1 MKKWYLI
8 LFVLILSICFCGC
21 SNNEASQYQE
31 NVFTRDMFE
40 GVESVTFYDFNE
52 TKYTSYDEDIINEL
66 VNMLVTA
73 KLEKL
78 DEDEYVEGAYMFSL
92 NKKDGMIDIGLG
104 NVIGYDYNQ
113 YRSNITSSQINDLV
127 NGVKETAALN

>member
-1 MKKWYLI
+1 MKKLYLI
-8 LFVLILSICFCGC
+8 LFILILSICFCGC
-21 SNNEASQYQE
+21 SNNEAGQNQE
-31 NVFTRDMFE
+31 NVFIRDMFE
-40 GVESVTFYDFNE
+40 GVESVTFYDFDE

-78 DEDEYVEGAYMFSL
+78 DEDEYVEGTYMFSL

-104 NVIGYDYNQ
+104 SVIGYDYNQ